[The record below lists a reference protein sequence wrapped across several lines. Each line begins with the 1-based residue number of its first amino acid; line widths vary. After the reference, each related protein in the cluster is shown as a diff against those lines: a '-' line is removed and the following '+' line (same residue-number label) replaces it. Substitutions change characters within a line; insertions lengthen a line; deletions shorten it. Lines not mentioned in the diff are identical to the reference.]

1 LKKIYKIE
9 LHTQII
15 IALVVGA
22 IFGSLFKIDN
32 NQINIHYKKD
42 EVKSI
47 DINEI
52 NKVLVI
58 QKPQLDSS
66 IINNPKYK
74 DLSKLIT
81 NTKIDLIL
89 NDDTDKF
96 YLQDVRKIEIKQTIA
111 TVIKPIG
118 DLFIRLLSFIAIP
131 LVLSTLIVGAG
142 SLDDVKK
149 LGRIGIKT
157 FILFMSTTVVAITI
171 GLILANILQPGSYIS
186 ETTKSTLLGEFSKE
200 VSNKLSAST
209 NFDIIDFF
217 LNIVPKNP
225 FNAIANG
232 DMLQIVFFA
241 VFVGISLTFIKVEY
255 SKPVISFFNGFS
267 EAMLVI
273 VHFVMKLAPFG
284 VFALISSTVANFGFN
299 IISTLLIYI
308 ITVLLGL
315 AMQIFLVYGLLMKVF
330 TKRNFFDYLKKMK
343 EAMIIAFST
352 SSSAATLPV
361 TLNCV
366 ENNLKVPNKIAG
378 FVLPLGA
385 TINMDGTAL
394 YQGVA
399 AIFISQIY
407 GMDLSI
413 TAQLTIIITAV
424 LASIGTAPVPGVG
437 IIMLV
442 MILNSVNIPAE
453 GIALIIGVDRL
464 LDMARTISN
473 ILGDSTVAVIV
484 ADTDK

>member
-1 LKKIYKIE
+1 MKKRIKIE

-15 IALVVGA
+15 IALVLGA
-22 IFGSLFKIDN
+22 IFGSFFKIDH
-32 NQINIHYKKD
+32 NQINIFYGKD
-42 EVKSI
+42 SVK
-47 DINEI
+47 
-52 NKVLVI
+52 LVDLS
-58 QKPQLDSS
+58 QVSQAS
-66 IINNPKYK
+66 IINKIGLDTTFIQNPRLK
-74 DLSKLIT
+74 DLIKYNAQSQV
-81 NTKIDLIL
+81 DFIL
-89 NDDTDKF
+89 TQNNR
-96 YLQDVRKIEIKQTIA
+96 DVHYANIKSLELRQTIA
-111 TVIKPIG
+111 TSIKPIG

-149 LGRIGIKT
+149 LGRIGLKT
-157 FILFMSTTVVAITI
+157 FVLFISTTMIAIII
-171 GLILANILQPGSYIS
+171 GLILANIIQPGSYIT
-186 ETTKSTLLGEFSKE
+186 EDTKVNLLTEFTGD
-200 VSNKLSAST
+200 VSQKLANQG
-209 NFDIIDFF
+209 NFSLTDFF

-225 FNAIANG
+225 FEAIATG

-241 VFVGISLTFIKVEY
+241 VFIGISLTFVKDEF
-255 SKPVISFFNGFS
+255 SKPVLSFFNGLS
-267 EAMLVI
+267 EVMLVI
-273 VHFVMKLAPFG
+273 VHFVMKLAPYG
-284 VFALISSTVANFGFN
+284 VFALIAATVASFGFN
-299 IISTLLIYI
+299 IISTLLMYI

-315 AMQIFLVYGLLMKVF
+315 VLQVILVYGLLIKVF
-330 TKRNFFDYLKKMK
+330 TKRNFFDLIHKMK
-343 EAMIIAFST
+343 DAMVIAFST

-361 TLNCV
+361 TMDCV
-366 ENNLKVPNKIAG
+366 ENKLKVPNKIAG
-378 FVLPLGA
+378 FVLPLGV
-385 TINMDGTAL
+385 TMNMDGTAL

-399 AIFISQIY
+399 TIFIAQIY

-473 ILGDSTVAVIV
+473 ILGDSSVAVV
-484 ADTDK
+484 VSDTEK

>member
-1 LKKIYKIE
+1 MKKNYKIE

-15 IALVVGA
+15 IALIAGA
-22 IFGSLFKIDN
+22 IFGSFFKIDN
-32 NQINIHYKKD
+32 DEINIYYKKD
-42 EVKSI
+42 NEKSLNINSI
-47 DINEI
+47 DQAILISKENS
-52 NKVLVI
+52 
-58 QKPQLDSS
+58 DTT
-66 IINNPKYK
+66 IINNPSLR
-74 DLSKLIT
+74 DLNGKFENNTINLIVNDNSKKILI
-81 NTKIDLIL
+81 NEVH
-89 NDDTDKF
+89 NVE
-96 YLQDVRKIEIKQTIA
+96 VRQTIA

-149 LGRIGIKT
+149 LGKIGLKT
-157 FILFMSTTVVAITI
+157 FVLFMSTTVMAISI
-171 GLILANILQPGSYIS
+171 GLILANMLQPGNYIS
-186 ETTKSTLLGEFSKE
+186 DST
-200 VSNKLSAST
+200 KLSLLTEYTNDVSQKLSIQS
-209 NFDIIDFF
+209 NFDIVEFF
-217 LNIVPKNP
+217 LNVVPKNP

-241 VFVGISLTFIKVEY
+241 VFVGISLTFVKDEF
-255 SKPVISFFNGFS
+255 SKPVLNFFNGFS

-273 VHFVMKLAPFG
+273 VRFVMMLAPYG

-299 IISTLLIYI
+299 IVSTLLMYI
-308 ITVLLGL
+308 ITVILGL
-315 AMQIFLVYGLLMKVF
+315 ALQIFLVYGTLMKVF
-330 TKRNFFDYLKKMK
+330 TKRNFIDYIKKMK

-385 TINMDGTAL
+385 TMNMDGTAL

-473 ILGDSTVAVIV
+473 ILGDSTVSIVV
-484 ADTDK
+484 ADTDN

>member
-1 LKKIYKIE
+1 MKKKFKIE

-15 IALVVGA
+15 IALILGA
-22 IFGSLFKIDN
+22 IFGSLFKIEH
-32 NQINIHYKKD
+32 NQINIYYRSD
-42 EVKSI
+42 EIKSI
-47 DINEI
+47 NIDDISQFTI
-52 NKVLVI
+52 I
-58 QKPQLDSS
+58 IKPQLDTL
-66 IINNPKYK
+66 IVDNPNIKKINH
-74 DLSKLIT
+74 LIE
-81 NTKIDLIL
+81 NKNVDFIL
-89 NDDTDKF
+89 KKN
-96 YLQDVRKIEIKQTIA
+96 LQDIYLKDIKKVEVRQTIA

-131 LVLSTLIVGAG
+131 LVLSTLIVGAS
-142 SLDDVKK
+142 SLEDVKK
-149 LGRIGIKT
+149 LGRIGLKT
-157 FILFMSTTVVAITI
+157 FFLFISTTMVAIII
-171 GLILANILQPGSYIS
+171 GLILANLLQPGAYIS
-186 ETTKSTLLGEFSKE
+186 ELTKQTLLSDFTNDI
-200 VSNKLSAST
+200 SNKISIHN
-209 NFDIIDFF
+209 NFNVVDFF
-217 LNIVPKNP
+217 VNIVPKNP
-225 FNAIANG
+225 FEAVTNG

-241 VFVGISLTFIKVEY
+241 VLIGIALTFVKDEF
-255 SKPVISFFNGFS
+255 SKPVMNFFNGIS

-299 IISTLLIYI
+299 IISTLLMYI

-315 AMQIFLVYGLLMKVF
+315 LLQIVLVYGTLIKVF
-330 TKRNFFDYLKKMK
+330 TKRGFFDFIYKMK
-343 EAMIIAFST
+343 DAMIIAFST

-361 TLNCV
+361 TIDCV
-366 ENNLKVPNKIAG
+366 ENNLKVPSKIAS

-385 TINMDGTAL
+385 TMNMDGTAL

-442 MILNSVNIPAE
+442 MILNAVNIPAE
-453 GIALIIGVDRL
+453 GIALIIGVDRF
-464 LDMARTISN
+464 LDMARTIPN
-473 ILGDSTVAVIV
+473 ILGDSTVSLIV
-484 ADTDK
+484 ADTEK